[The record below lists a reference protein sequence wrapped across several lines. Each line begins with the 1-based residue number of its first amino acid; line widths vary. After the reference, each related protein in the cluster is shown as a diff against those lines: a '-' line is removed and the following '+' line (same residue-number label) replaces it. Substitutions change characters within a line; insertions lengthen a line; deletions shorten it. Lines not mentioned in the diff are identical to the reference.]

1 MEERF
6 IEENEFSSNIATRR
20 KRRRKQTIVLKVTCA
35 ILVVAVVAMGVWV
48 VSLFDTIS
56 QRDEQLQEKEKAVV
70 ELQTQVDEKQR
81 EVDTWKVKYENL
93 SASLDSDAKIAYLTF
108 DDGPSDNTLKILDIL
123 KENDACGTFFVTGK
137 GKSDYMKNIVDSGN
151 AIALHTYTHTYKQIY
166 ANEEA
171 YFDDLQKIS
180 DLVYEKTGVRT
191 NLVRFPG
198 GSSNTISKVSMK
210 TLANAVEEK
219 GYLYF
224 DWNCDS
230 GDART
235 DGVPADTLVQNIR
248 DDMGS
253 SKKLTILMHDT
264 AAKSTTVE
272 ALPQIIKLLKDKG
285 YKLAVLNEDMKP
297 CHHNIG
303 R

>member
-1 MEERF
+1 MEETN
-6 IEENEFSSNIATRR
+6 ISSAVVSRR
-20 KRRRKQTIVLKVTCA
+20 KRRRMKTRALKIICAVLFLIVIV
-35 ILVVAVVAMGVWV
+35 MGVWV
-48 VSLFDTIS
+48 CSLSKTIS
-56 QRDEQLQEKEKAVV
+56 EKDEQLEQKEKAVV

-81 EVDTWKVKYENL
+81 EVDNWKVKYENL
-93 SASLDSDAKIAYLTF
+93 SASLNSDAKIAYLTF
-108 DDGPSDNTLKILDIL
+108 DDGPSDNTLKILKIL
-123 KENDACGTFFVTGK
+123 EENDACGTFFVTGK
-137 GKSDYMKNIVDSGN
+137 GNSDYMKQIVESGN
-151 AIALHTYTHTYKQIY
+151 TIALHTYTHTYKQIY
-166 ANEEA
+166 ANEQA

-180 DLVYEKTGVRT
+180 DLVYEKTGVRS
-191 NLVRFPG
+191 NLLRFPG

-219 GYLYF
+219 GYHYF

-235 DGVPADTLVQNIR
+235 DGVPADKLVENIR
-248 DDMGS
+248 NDMGS
-253 SKKLTILMHDT
+253 TKKLTILMHDT
-264 AAKSTTVE
+264 AAKNTTVE

-285 YKLAVLNEDMKP
+285 YKLSVLNEDMKP

>member
-1 MEERF
+1 M
-6 IEENEFSSNIATRR
+6 I
-20 KRRRKQTIVLKVTCA
+20 
-35 ILVVAVVAMGVWV
+35 
-48 VSLFDTIS
+48 
-56 QRDEQLQEKEKAVV
+56 
-70 ELQTQVDEKQR
+70 
-81 EVDTWKVKYENL
+81 
-93 SASLDSDAKIAYLTF
+93 
-108 DDGPSDNTLKILDIL
+108 
-123 KENDACGTFFVTGK
+123 
-137 GKSDYMKNIVDSGN
+137 
-151 AIALHTYTHTYKQIY
+151 
-166 ANEEA
+166 
-171 YFDDLQKIS
+171 
-180 DLVYEKTGVRT
+180 
-191 NLVRFPG
+191 VRFPG

-219 GYLYF
+219 GYHYF

-253 SKKLTILMHDT
+253 TKKLTILMHDT

>member
-20 KRRRKQTIVLKVTCA
+20 KRRRKQTIVLKVICA

-137 GKSDYMKNIVDSGN
+137 GKSDYMKDIVDSGN

-230 GDART
+230 GDARA